1 MLWQMLQTCKELWN
15 LAISYSLEEK
25 CLYVQVKATWNKI
38 VGGKKKQPNV
48 LAKWAFIKD
57 MSKHLIVG
65 LIAVHSQK
73 NLCACWA
80 PSGTPV
86 SRRNSSLLK
95 LRPLSQKGDASKCF
109 PGLLLELASFKVS
122 KGILANL
129 WPVAL
134 THSTEQQKN
143 QTRNRIPSKEM
154 GERGLY

>member
-1 MLWQMLQTCKELWN
+1 MTNASDLQGALKPGYFIQFGRKMPSRASESYMKEDCRG
-15 LAISYSLEEK
+15 E
-25 CLYVQVKATWNKI
+25 
-38 VGGKKKQPNV
+38 KKQPNV

-122 KGILANL
+122 KGILTNL